1 VHTERRKLL
10 TIVTEAPLEQTLLVD
25 LERLGACGYTITDAR
40 GKGSRG
46 VRNAQWVH
54 SGTIRVEVVCDAATA
69 DSIAAHLKDRYYDNY
84 AMILFISDVAVLR
97 PAKFGAWT
105 NTD

>member
-10 TIVTEAPLEQTLLVD
+10 TIVTEAPLEQNLLKD
-25 LERLGACGYTITDAR
+25 LEGLGAGGYTITDAR

-46 VRNAQWVH
+46 VRNAQWEH

-69 DSIAAHLKDRYYDNY
+69 DAIAAHLKDRFYDNY
-84 AMILFISDVAVLR
+84 AMILFISDVDVLR
-97 PAKFGAWT
+97 PEKFGAWT